1 MTYGQAALVVFAYLL
16 GSLPWGYWIA
26 RRAGLD
32 IRTVG
37 SGNTGAANVWRA
49 LGPRYGVPVFV
60 LDFAKG
66 FIPSLIGLHL
76 YGPGT
81 AVVAGSAAF
90 IGHAFPVFLGFG
102 GGKGVATA
110 AGVVLAIT
118 PLLTLACVP
127 VYVAVLWLFRY
138 PSLASMAVAVA
149 YAVLCLVTGQPWQI
163 TTFALVGGAAILVNH
178 RTNIRRLLAGTENKA
193 KTFGR
198 GAPRRSRQAV

>member
-1 MTYGQAALVVFAYLL
+1 MTLGQAALVVFGYLL

-49 LGPRYGVPVFV
+49 LGPRYGVPVFI

-66 FIPSLIGLHL
+66 YIPALIGLHL

-81 AVVAGSAAF
+81 AVLAGSAAF

-102 GGKGVATA
+102 GGKGVATGG
-110 AGVVLAIT
+110 GVVIATT
-118 PLLTLACVP
+118 PLIGFACIP
-127 VYVAVLWLFRY
+127 LYVAVLWLFRY

-149 YAVLCLVTGQPWQI
+149 YATLCVVTGQPWQI
-163 TTFALVGGAAILVNH
+163 TTFAVLGTAAVLVNH
-178 RTNIRRLLAGTENKA
+178 RANIRRLLAGTENKA

>member
-1 MTYGQAALVVFAYLL
+1 MTLGQAALVVFAYLL

-37 SGNTGAANVWRA
+37 SGNTGAANVWRS
-49 LGPRYGVPVFV
+49 LGPRYGFPTFI

-66 FIPSLIGLHL
+66 YVPAFIGLHV

-81 AVVAGSAAF
+81 AVLAGSAAF
-90 IGHAFPVFLGFG
+90 VGHAFPVFLGFG
-102 GGKGVATA
+102 GGKGVATGG
-110 AGVVLAIT
+110 GVVLAIT
-118 PLLTLACVP
+118 PLFGLFCIPL
-127 VYVAVLWLFRY
+127 YVAVLWLFRY
-138 PSLASMAVAVA
+138 PSLASMVVVVF
-149 YAVLCLVTGQPWQI
+149 YATLCVVTAQPWQI
-163 TTFALVGGAAILVNH
+163 TTFAVLGSAAVLVNH

-198 GAPRRSRQAV
+198 GAPRRSGQAV